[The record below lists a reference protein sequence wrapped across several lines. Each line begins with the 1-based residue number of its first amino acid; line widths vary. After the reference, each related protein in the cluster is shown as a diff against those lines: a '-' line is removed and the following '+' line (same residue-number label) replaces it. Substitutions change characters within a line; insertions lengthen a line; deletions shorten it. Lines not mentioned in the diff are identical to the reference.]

1 MKKSAGADVFVRFKP
16 KAAGIYAVSPL
27 ITLGEVTLPLGSTT
41 LEVSGSRI
49 EVDNTDVHSL
59 LGNVA
64 YVYAAPGKSVQLT
77 VGTGSSLQS
86 TPARPINSAVPR
98 LNTNCRRIRL
108 PPSV

>member
-77 VGTGSSLQS
+77 VGTGSSAAKYTGKTNKLGR
-86 TPARPINSAVPR
+86 AR

-108 PPSV
+108 LPSV

>member
-1 MKKSAGADVFVRFKP
+1 M
-16 KAAGIYAVSPL
+16 
-27 ITLGEVTLPLGSTT
+27 PLGSTT

-77 VGTGSSLQS
+77 VGTGSSAAKY
-86 TPARPINSAVPR
+86 TGK
-98 LNTNCRRIRL
+98 TNKLGRAKIEYDLPQDTLAAERCCRCCCRGNGSQLCALCSGRFGL
-108 PPSV
+108 EL